1 MILKDIQNI
10 LREDL
15 NMVYAVFPM
24 EEPDEK
30 GWVAHMPQEF
40 ATYEEAEAYKKEVE
54 ACGVEAI
61 IEEGSGE
68 LV

>member
-1 MILKDIQNI
+1 
-10 LREDL
+10 
-15 NMVYAVFPM
+15 MVYCVFPI

-40 ATYEEAEAYKKEVE
+40 ATYAEAEEYKEELE
-54 ACGVEAI
+54 AQGIESV

>member
-1 MILKDIQNI
+1 
-10 LREDL
+10 
-15 NMVYAVFPM
+15 MVYAVFPM

-61 IEEGSGE
+61 IEESSGE